1 MEEQIF
7 KDVHNYTKYKL
18 IEMLINKHQSKF
30 KNLNDINFSMNKNG
44 SLVQKGNTSQ
54 MMWNFDELISEIQ
67 EREVINDTR

>member
-30 KNLNDINFSMNKNG
+30 KNLNDMEQVVDNVLDVLGVCGMKYH
-44 SLVQKGNTSQ
+44 
-54 MMWNFDELISEIQ
+54 
-67 EREVINDTR
+67 NDLKEEFGDG

>member
-30 KNLNDINFSMNKNG
+30 KNLNDIEQVVDNVMDVLGICGMKYHKDLKEEFG
-44 SLVQKGNTSQ
+44 DG
-54 MMWNFDELISEIQ
+54 
-67 EREVINDTR
+67 

>member
-30 KNLNDINFSMNKNG
+30 KNLNDMEQVVDNVMDVLGVCGMKYHNDLKEEFDNG
-44 SLVQKGNTSQ
+44 
-54 MMWNFDELISEIQ
+54 
-67 EREVINDTR
+67 

>member
-30 KNLNDINFSMNKNG
+30 KNLNDMEQVVDNVLDVLGVCGMKYHNDLKEEFDNG
-44 SLVQKGNTSQ
+44 
-54 MMWNFDELISEIQ
+54 
-67 EREVINDTR
+67 

>member
-30 KNLNDINFSMNKNG
+30 KNLNDMEQVVDNVMDVLGICGMKYHKDLKEEFG
-44 SLVQKGNTSQ
+44 DG
-54 MMWNFDELISEIQ
+54 
-67 EREVINDTR
+67 

>member
-30 KNLNDINFSMNKNG
+30 KNLNDIEQVVDN
-44 SLVQKGNTSQ
+44 
-54 MMWNFDELISEIQ
+54 MMDTLA
-67 EREVINDTR
+67 VCGLKYHNDLKEEFGDG

>member
-30 KNLNDINFSMNKNG
+30 KNLNDIEQVVDDMMDTLAVCGLKYHNDLKEEFDNG
-44 SLVQKGNTSQ
+44 
-54 MMWNFDELISEIQ
+54 
-67 EREVINDTR
+67 

>member
-30 KNLNDINFSMNKNG
+30 KNLNDIDQVVDNMMDTLAVCGLKYHNDLKEEFDNG
-44 SLVQKGNTSQ
+44 
-54 MMWNFDELISEIQ
+54 
-67 EREVINDTR
+67 